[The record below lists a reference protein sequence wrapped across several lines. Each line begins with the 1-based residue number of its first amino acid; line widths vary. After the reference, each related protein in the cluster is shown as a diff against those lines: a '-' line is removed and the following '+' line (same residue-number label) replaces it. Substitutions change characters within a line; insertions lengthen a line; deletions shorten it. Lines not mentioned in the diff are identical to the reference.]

1 MAGADPAEATR
12 IGTSNESSEACPP
25 PPVAD
30 EASEARPCAGRFVMR
45 RTSAAVKGRVP
56 GAVGPQSLAGR
67 ANEVM
72 PAIIELA
79 ADDGRDGTLAGG
91 ASEVLPSIIELST
104 KADGCTPSQASDG
117 GFSQAEV
124 PSDATDDDR
133 SWINHGE
140 DHDSSES
147 DMLLMTWRKPTCLQT
162 QKVLGPKATDKTDP
176 GGGGGLRVLSAAALG
191 RRLSAAALGR
201 DLAVD

>member
-1 MAGADPAEATR
+1 
-12 IGTSNESSEACPP
+12 
-25 PPVAD
+25 VAD
-30 EASEARPCAGRFVMR
+30 EAGRDV
-45 RTSAAVKGRVP
+45 TD
-56 GAVGPQSLAGR
+56 AGR

-72 PAIIELA
+72 PASIELA
-79 ADDGRDGTLAGG
+79 ADDGRDATLAGG

-104 KADGCTPSQASDG
+104 DAADAGRDATDDAGPTSANANAGPPMPPMLGTSTKADCCTPSQSEAATDD

-191 RRLSAAALGR
+191 RRLSAAALSR